1 MKFEHF
7 SCLANNVMMDSL
19 SRLKAMPYTARSSLN
34 HRFCAAPMMDWS
46 DRHCRYFWRLMSQ
59 KTLVYTEMVTTG
71 ALLHGDQARHLAF
84 HPAEHPIALQLGGS
98 DPRELA
104 QCAQLAEDWGY
115 DEVNLNCGCPS
126 DRVQNNRIGACLM
139 QEPERVAECVAA
151 MRAAARL
158 PVTVK
163 HRIGVDDMDTDAGLS
178 QFVGTLYDSG
188 CRTFIVH
195 ARKAWL
201 QGLSPRENRNVPPLD
216 YHRVKALKHQY
227 PDCEIV
233 INGGVTGLD
242 QAESLLEDLDGVML
256 GREVYTNPYILAGV
270 DQRFFG
276 SDRPV
281 PSRDQVLEAFMN
293 YIGTQLVQGLS
304 LKYMTRHILG
314 LYQGQP
320 GGRQFRRIIS
330 ERAHRPGAGLE
341 VLEAARDAMQASAAA
356 VARRKQAAIRE
367 EDRTAVESP

>member
-1 MKFEHF
+1 MKSTHF
-7 SCLANNVMMDSL
+7 SRLTNNAMIGPL
-19 SRLKAMPYTARSSLN
+19 SRFKIMPYATRPNLD

-98 DPRELA
+98 DPQELA
-104 QCAQLAEDWGY
+104 RCARLAQDWGY

-139 QEPERVAECVAA
+139 QEPGRVADCVAA
-151 MRAAARL
+151 MKSATDL

-163 HRIGVDDMDTDAGLS
+163 HRIGVDEMDSNADLS
-178 QFVGTLYDSG
+178 HFVGQLHQAG

-201 QGLSPRENRNVPPLD
+201 QGLSPKENRNVPPLD
-216 YHRVKALKHQY
+216 YPRVKALKREF
-227 PDCEIV
+227 PDCEVI
-233 INGGVTGLD
+233 INGGVTSLD
-242 QAESLLEDLDGVML
+242 EAETLLQELDGVML
-256 GREVYTNPYILAGV
+256 GRELYTNPYILAGV

-276 SDRPV
+276 SKHPLPD
-281 PSRDQVLEAFMN
+281 RDQVLEAFMS
-293 YIGTQLVQGLS
+293 YIGTQLAQGLS

-341 VLEAARDAMQASAAA
+341 VLEAARDAMRASAAS
-356 VARRKQAAIRE
+356 VAKRQEGYAKAIHSAAL
-367 EDRTAVESP
+367 ESS

>member
-1 MKFEHF
+1 
-7 SCLANNVMMDSL
+7 
-19 SRLKAMPYTARSSLN
+19 MPYVAPTTLN

-46 DRHCRYFWRLMSQ
+46 DRHCRYFWRLMSRN
-59 KTLVYTEMVTTG
+59 TLVYTEMITTG
-71 ALLHGDQARHLAF
+71 ALLYGDQAAHLAF

-98 DPRELA
+98 NPQELA
-104 QCAQLAEDWGY
+104 RCARLAQDWGY

-151 MRAAARL
+151 MKAATDL

-163 HRIGVDDMDTDAGLS
+163 HRLGVDDMDTDAELS
-178 QFVGTLYDSG
+178 HFVGQLQEAG

-201 QGLSPRENRNVPPLD
+201 QGLSPKENRNVPPLD
-216 YHRVKALKHQY
+216 YHRVKALKHEY

-242 QAESLLEDLDGVML
+242 QAESLLEGLDGVML
-256 GREVYTNPYILAGV
+256 GRELYTNPYLLAQV

-276 SDRPV
+276 SERPR
-281 PSRDQVLEAFMN
+281 PSRDQILNAFMA
-293 YIGTQLVQGLS
+293 YIGTQLAQGLS

-330 ERAHRPGAGLE
+330 ERAHRSGAGLE
-341 VLEAARDAMQASAAA
+341 VLEAARDAMRASADA
-356 VARRKQAAIRE
+356 VAKRKKTCDEAAPSP
-367 EDRTAVESP
+367 VLESP